1 MEVKLNGLCVVFL
14 ILTILMSIA
23 VVYYKLWRMR
33 SRTGSLWKRFVRKV
47 SREEGRGLPW

>member
-1 MEVKLNGLCVVFL
+1 MEVKFNGFKVFL

-33 SRTGSLWKRFVRKV
+33 SRTGSLWKRFCVK
-47 SREEGRGLPW
+47 EGRGLLW